1 MFECTGW
8 RKTIPMNTK
17 VAPETDESIEDVV
30 NFLKAQEVTLTI
42 AESCTAG
49 EVCSLI
55 ANVSGCGS
63 VLYSGYVVYDER
75 AKQECLGVRAETIRQ
90 FGLTSE
96 EVAREMACG
105 ALNRHPPSEGRP
117 NFALAITGT
126 AESNDEQD
134 GVVCFAYAA
143 RIKGDIPILSETRKF
158 EGSRNQSG
166 PSCYRQPSG
175 PVPHAADKVSY
186 R

>member
-1 MFECTGW
+1 MFACIGW
-8 RKTIPMNTK
+8 RKIVTMNANPTAESTKTING
-17 VAPETDESIEDVV
+17 IV

-96 EVAREMACG
+96 EVAREMASG
-105 ALNRHPPSEGRP
+105 ALSRHPPGEGRP
-117 NFALAITGT
+117 NLALAITGT
-126 AESNDEQD
+126 AESDDEED
-134 GVVCFAYAA
+134 GVVCFAYAV
-143 RIKGDIPILSETRKF
+143 RMKSDLSIISETRKF
-158 EGSRNQSG
+158 EGSRNQVRSN
-166 PSCYRQPSG
+166 
-175 PVPHAADKVSY
+175 AAHYAIS
-186 R
+186 RLPELHRTLMAQ

>member
-1 MFECTGW
+1 
-8 RKTIPMNTK
+8 MNTN
-17 VAPETDESIEDVV
+17 AANTAADSDETISGIV
-30 NFLKAQEVTLTI
+30 NYLKAQEVTLTI

-75 AKQECLGVRAETIRQ
+75 AKQECLGVQAQTICQ

-96 EVAREMACG
+96 EVAREMAGG
-105 ALNRHPPSEGRP
+105 ALSRHTPGEGRP
-117 NFALAITGT
+117 NLAVAITGT
-126 AESNDEQD
+126 AESNDEED

-143 RIKGDIPILSETRKF
+143 RVKGEISIISETRKF
-158 EGSRNQSG
+158 DGSRNEVRSRAARHAIVSL
-166 PSCYRQPSG
+166 PELYRTLL
-175 PVPHAADKVSY
+175 AT
-186 R
+186 

>member
-1 MFECTGW
+1 MNANVRNTATDAD
-8 RKTIPMNTK
+8 KTIK
-17 VAPETDESIEDVV
+17 DIVE
-30 NFLKAQEVTLTI
+30 FLKSQKVTLTI

-63 VLYSGYVVYDER
+63 ILYSGYVVYDER
-75 AKQECLGVRAETIRQ
+75 AKQECLGVQAKTIQQ

-96 EVAREMACG
+96 EVAREMASG
-105 ALNRHPPSEGRP
+105 ALSRHTPGEGRP

-126 AESNDEQD
+126 AESDDEEN

-143 RIKGDIPILSETRKF
+143 RNNSDVSLISETKKF
-158 EGSRNQSG
+158 EGSRNEVRSKAARHAIIHI
-166 PSCYRQPSG
+166 PEFYRQLTT
-175 PVPHAADKVSY
+175 

>member
-1 MFECTGW
+1 
-8 RKTIPMNTK
+8 MNTSAANTASEVEK
-17 VAPETDESIEDVV
+17 SIHQVV
-30 NFLKAQEVTLTI
+30 NFLKAQQVTLTI

-75 AKQECLGVRAETIRQ
+75 AKQECLGVQAQTIRQ

-96 EVAREMACG
+96 EVAREMASG
-105 ALNRHPPSEGRP
+105 ALSRHAPGDGRP
-117 NFALAITGT
+117 NLALAITGT
-126 AESNDEQD
+126 AESDDQQD

-143 RIKGDIPILSETRKF
+143 RVSGELAVISETRRF
-158 EGSRNQSG
+158 EGARNQVRG
-166 PSCYRQPSG
+166 E
-175 PVPHAADKVSY
+175 AARYAIARLPELHRTLLSQ
-186 R
+186 

>member
-1 MFECTGW
+1 
-8 RKTIPMNTK
+8 MNRN
-17 VAPETDESIEDVV
+17 AENAAANADDAIRDIV
-30 NFLKAQEVTLTI
+30 NFLKTHNVTLTI

-96 EVAREMACG
+96 EVAREMASG
-105 ALNRHPPSEGRP
+105 AFSRHTPGEGRP
-117 NFALAITGT
+117 NLALAITGT
-126 AESNDEQD
+126 AESDDEQN
-134 GVVCFAYAA
+134 GVVCFAYAV
-143 RIKGDIPILSETRKF
+143 RRDGDTSLFSETRKF
-158 EGSRNQSG
+158 EGSRNDVRSKAAHHAILSL
-166 PSCYRQPSG
+166 PELYR
-175 PVPHAADKVSY
+175 ALTK
-186 R
+186 

>member
-1 MFECTGW
+1 
-8 RKTIPMNTK
+8 MNTN
-17 VAPETDESIEDVV
+17 APPEVDEAIEDIV
-30 NFLKAQEVTLTI
+30 NFLKARQVTLTI

-158 EGSRNQSG
+158 EGSRNQVRSQAARHAIASLPG
-166 PSCYRQPSG
+166 LYRTLLT
-175 PVPHAADKVSY
+175 K
-186 R
+186 